1 MDSCCDQV
9 GDLVPKLVDD
19 GLAGLRT
26 NERRLQHPVENN
38 PLNPNRQPKL
48 TETVI

>member
-1 MDSCCDQV
+1 VTAAASTLSLFDMDFCCDQV

-26 NERRLQHPVENN
+26 NERRLQHPW
-38 PLNPNRQPKL
+38 R
-48 TETVI
+48 IIH